1 MFNCCDLWE
10 QMRIQ
15 KYYSKKRKCK
25 NCSKIT
31 ILNPILGLCPEC
43 TELEIRRL
51 NEKID
56 MMLKEKEVEKIEKR
70 GKLLD
75 FKRFFLKILKKK
87 MK

>member
-15 KYYSKKRKCK
+15 KYYSKKRRCK

-31 ILNPILGLCPEC
+31 ILNPILALCPEC
-43 TELEIRRL
+43 TELEIRSL

>member
-31 ILNPILGLCPEC
+31 ILNPILALCPEC

-56 MMLKEKEVEKIEKR
+56 VMLKEKEVEKR
-70 GKLLD
+70 GKSLD
-75 FKRFFLKILKKK
+75 FKRFFFKILKKK
-87 MK
+87 RK